1 MINAT
6 EKKDFNLFVVP
17 IGTRRAFSLK
27 VLSGLF
33 FPGLVMSLKKCLIS
47 SSHLPRR
54 GQVVIEYFILFVLIA
69 AFAIIGTSSLFSR
82 TKTSVEEFTNRA
94 VDVMAPELD

>member
-17 IGTRRAFSLK
+17 IGTCRAFTLT

-33 FPGLVMSLKKCLIS
+33 FPRLVMSLKKCLIS
-47 SSHLPRR
+47 SFHLSRR

-69 AFAIIGTSSLFSR
+69 GFAIIASSSLFSR
-82 TKTSVEEFTNRA
+82 TRNSVEEFTNKA
-94 VDVMAPELD
+94 VNVMVPDIE